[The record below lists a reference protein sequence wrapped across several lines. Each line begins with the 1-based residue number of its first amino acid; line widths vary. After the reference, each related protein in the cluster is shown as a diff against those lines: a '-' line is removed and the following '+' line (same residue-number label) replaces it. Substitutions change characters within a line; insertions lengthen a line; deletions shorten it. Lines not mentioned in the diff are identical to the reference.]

1 MPENRDSQLLKGV
14 LPMLILASLSQGE
27 TYGYELVTTLQAA
40 GLIDISPGSVY
51 PALTRLERAG
61 AVSARLVPSNAGP
74 ARKYYTLTA
83 SGRASLTDSA
93 HAWRTLSATVDP
105 LLASIPTTKEL

>member
-27 TYGYELVTTLQAA
+27 TYGYELVTKLQEA
-40 GLIDISPGSVY
+40 GLSEISPGSVY
-51 PALTRLERAG
+51 PVLSRLERAG
-61 AVSARLVPSNAGP
+61 SVASRLVPSNAGP
-74 ARKYYTLTA
+74 ARKYYALTA
-83 SGRASLTDSA
+83 PGRAALTDSVR
-93 HAWRTLSATVDP
+93 AWQTLRATVDP